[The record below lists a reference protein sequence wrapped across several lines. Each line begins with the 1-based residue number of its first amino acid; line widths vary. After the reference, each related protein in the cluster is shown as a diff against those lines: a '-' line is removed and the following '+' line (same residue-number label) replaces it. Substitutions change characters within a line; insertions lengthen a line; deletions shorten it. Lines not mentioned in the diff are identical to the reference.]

1 VGIAAALCLLIIVV
15 RVQQYVFQFRAE
27 RLENDMKS
35 LKYGST
41 TLAQAQPI
49 FRRWNATYD
58 DGPCESAKCSGEITI
73 GDFAYAHA
81 EFFSRHQRLFRAYG
95 VLGGRPAFLRAGASI
110 LDGVVRSK
118 SYSLDVEVFPSEA
131 VGFTPLGY
139 SLVGATRTMENLPAR
154 YVVDPRH
161 PSYRVGWPSGCEV
174 CIMIYVDFTSAAS
187 PADVERVSKFDFSC
201 VTRWAHPCRLK
212 VDIMPAAWQDV
223 HREHPEMSPY

>member
-1 VGIAAALCLLIIVV
+1 
-15 RVQQYVFQFRAE
+15 
-27 RLENDMKS
+27 MKS

-81 EFFSRHQRLFRAYG
+81 ELFARHQRLFRAYG
-95 VLGGRPAFLRAGASI
+95 VLGGRPAFVRAGASI

-131 VGFTPLGY
+131 VGFPRSVTAWSAQRGQWRTCRHDT
-139 SLVGATRTMENLPAR
+139 SLI
-154 YVVDPRH
+154 
-161 PSYRVGWPSGCEV
+161 RV
-174 CIMIYVDFTSAAS
+174 TQ
-187 PADVERVSKFDFSC
+187 
-201 VTRWAHPCRLK
+201 VT
-212 VDIMPAAWQDV
+212 
-223 HREHPEMSPY
+223 E

>member
-1 VGIAAALCLLIIVV
+1 MGIAAALCLLIIVV

-118 SYSLDVEVFPSEA
+118 SYSLDVEVFRGFSERGRR
-131 VGFTPLGY
+131 VH
-139 SLVGATRTMENLPAR
+139 PAR
-154 YVVDPRH
+154 LQPGRRNEDN
-161 PSYRVGWPSGCEV
+161 GE
-174 CIMIYVDFTSAAS
+174 
-187 PADVERVSKFDFSC
+187 PAGTIR
-201 VTRWAHPCRLK
+201 R
-212 VDIMPAAWQDV
+212 
-223 HREHPEMSPY
+223 